1 MDSDSIIIHGSR
13 PMLGPS
19 DFADLR
25 TADGLYV
32 DKTALIREVVERGSE
47 TLAYLRPRRFG
58 KSLALSM
65 LKCFLDCRDPR
76 PELFEGLEIARDRAF
91 WDRHFGKYPVILLS
105 LKSLDCDTF
114 PKMLEKLAD
123 ALQSMAEGF
132 GYLLES
138 KRLRASQKR
147 FLEHLMDG
155 TPTQREMEKSLSM
168 LSRMLCVHHGQRC
181 VILLDEYDVP
191 LNRAHLKNYYA
202 QAVDVIRPLMG
213 MALKDNEALRFGLVT
228 GCLRIARESIFTGLN
243 HQDVRTVL
251 TPESREWFGFSPRP
265 DRRPTLRQRLL
276 GHRRRR
282 NPTLRRRVL
291 PQGLRRRP
299 GRRPQRP
306 AVKSATQPKP
316 KGVPKWALLL
326 ASKC

>member
-1 MDSDSIIIHGSR
+1 
-13 PMLGPS
+13 
-19 DFADLR
+19 
-25 TADGLYV
+25 
-32 DKTALIREVVERGSE
+32 
-47 TLAYLRPRRFG
+47 
-58 KSLALSM
+58 M

-105 LKSLDCDTF
+105 LKDMRMNTFEDNYAILVQTISWLVHSFAYLKDSPSLDDTDR
-114 PKMLEKLAD
+114 EQYERYRRGTAD
-123 ALQSMAEGF
+123 KAE
-132 GYLLES
+132 LCAS
-138 KRLRASQKR
+138 LRW
-147 FLEHLMDG
+147 
-155 TPTQREMEKSLSM
+155 
-168 LSRMLCVHHGQRC
+168 LSRMLCAHHGQRC

-191 LNRAHLKNYYA
+191 LNRAHLKNYYD

-213 MALKDNEALRFGLVT
+213 MALKVAPSFDKLCDSARKGLDQ
-228 GCLRIARESIFTGLN
+228 I
-243 HQDVRTVL
+243 
-251 TPESREWFGFSPRP
+251 
-265 DRRPTLRQRLL
+265 DRHPTLRQRLL